1 MTLQY
6 HTFFLNSRTKSNPDN
21 NSNNCKLN
29 KNIYQGIIG
38 KIGEFECDLIKTV
51 KSLIP
56 NKQENTMKKLLT
68 LLLFVLALTACTTAA
83 PEYTVLNSY
92 GDTVEFRFGI
102 KTGDTITLN
111 DGEKITFA
119 SYFQPNIYF
128 VTTDTNDFS
137 DAEVS
142 YNSETRL
149 VTIKKTAT
157 DPEA

>member
-1 MTLQY
+1 
-6 HTFFLNSRTKSNPDN
+6 
-21 NSNNCKLN
+21 
-29 KNIYQGIIG
+29 
-38 KIGEFECDLIKTV
+38 
-51 KSLIP
+51 
-56 NKQENTMKKLLT
+56 MKKLLT
-68 LLLFVLALTACTTAA
+68 LLLIVLALTACTTAA

-157 DPEA
+157 AATDPEA